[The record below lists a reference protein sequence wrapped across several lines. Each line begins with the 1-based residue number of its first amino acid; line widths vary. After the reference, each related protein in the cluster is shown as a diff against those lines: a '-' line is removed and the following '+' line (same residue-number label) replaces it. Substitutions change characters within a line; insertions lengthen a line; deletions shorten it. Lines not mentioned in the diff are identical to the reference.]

1 MLKTF
6 KYRLYPT
13 KAQKRRLS
21 AILRSCCWLYN
32 QFLEER
38 KKRWE
43 ADQERVG
50 CYDQIK
56 TLPERKALHPDLKQ
70 IHSQVLQNIPKRLD
84 EAFQGFFRRAKHGEK
99 PGFPR
104 FRPHQ
109 RYDSITFP
117 QVETGGCKVTQD
129 RMLAVSKIGNI
140 PMVLHRPLEGLPKT
154 ATIKRTPTGK
164 WFVTFSCEWE
174 PTPLPTND
182 KAVGVDMGVRI
193 FAEFSD
199 EHRAIQN
206 PKFFKQEQKALAK
219 AQRKLA
225 KQAKGTKER
234 AHARKTVARV
244 YERTTWRRSN
254 FAHQE
259 SRRLVNEY
267 GSLYVEDLAV
277 QSLLQKEDSC
287 PAKNRGIA
295 DAAWRQFITLLSVKA
310 EWAARTFVAVNPAYT
325 SKLCSACGH
334 IHKDLKDEEVFVCPV
349 CGFREHRDKNAAINI
364 FVLGTQYVRA
374 SSEAI
379 FRSPRL

>member
-1 MLKTF
+1 MRKNF
-6 KYRLYPT
+6 EYRLYPT
-13 KAQKRRLS
+13 RAQKRYLS

-32 QFLEER
+32 HFLEER

-43 ADQERVG
+43 ADQEHVS

-56 TLPERKALHPDLKQ
+56 SLPEQKKLYPALKQ

-84 EAFQGFFRRAKHGEK
+84 EAFKGFFRRAKRGEK

-109 RYDSITFP
+109 RYNSITFP
-117 QVETGGCKVTQD
+117 QVETGGCKITKNG
-129 RMLAVSKIGNI
+129 MLAVSKLGDVK
-140 PMVLHRPLEGLPKT
+140 MVLHRPLEGIPKT

-164 WFVTFSCEWE
+164 WFVCFSCEWE
-174 PTPLPTND
+174 PTALPVND
-182 KAVGVDMGVRI
+182 KAVGIDMGVRI

-199 EHRAIQN
+199 DHKPIQN

-234 AHARKTVARV
+234 AKARRSVARV
-244 YERTTWRRSN
+244 YERMAWRRSN

-259 SRRLVNEY
+259 SRKLVNEY

-310 EWAARTFVAVNPAYT
+310 EWAARTLVQVNPAYT
-325 SKLCSACGH
+325 SKRCSACGY
-334 IHKDLKDEEVFVCPV
+334 IHKDFKDEEIFVCPV
-349 CGFREHRDKNAAINI
+349 CGHREHRDKNAAKNI
-364 FVLGTQYVRA
+364 FVLGTQYVGALSRA
-374 SSEAI
+374 NL
-379 FRSPRL
+379 RSLRL

>member
-1 MLKTF
+1 MKTF
-6 KYRLYPT
+6 QYRLYPS
-13 KAQKRRLS
+13 KLQKRQLS
-21 AILRSCCWLYN
+21 AILRTCCWLYN

-43 ADQERVG
+43 TDKAHVSCFE
-50 CYDQIK
+50 QIK
-56 TLPERKALHPDLKQ
+56 SLPARKKQ
-70 IHSQVLQNIPKRLD
+70 DPLLRQVHSQVLQNIPKRLD
-84 EAFQGFFRRAKHGEK
+84 EAFQGFFRRAKRGET

-109 RYDSITFP
+109 RYSSITFP
-117 QVETGGCKVTQD
+117 QVETGGCKITED
-129 RMLAVSKIGNI
+129 GFLAVSKIGNVK
-140 PMVLHRPLEGLPKT
+140 MRLHRPLEGIPKT

-174 PTPLPTND
+174 PTPLPADD
-182 KAVGVDMGVRI
+182 KAVGIDMGVRI

-199 EHRAIQN
+199 DHKPIQN

-219 AQRKLA
+219 AQRQLA
-225 KQAKGTKER
+225 KQAKGTRER
-234 AHARKTVARV
+234 AKARKAVARV
-244 YERTTWRRSN
+244 YERMTWRRSD

-259 SRRLVNEY
+259 SRKLVNEY
-267 GSLYVEDLAV
+267 GALFVEDLAV

-310 EWAARTFVAVNPAYT
+310 EWAARTLVQVNPAYT
-325 SKLCSACGH
+325 SKRCSACGH
-334 IHKDLKDEEVFVCPV
+334 IHKDLEDEEIFVCPV
-349 CGFREHRDKNAAINI
+349 CNHCEHRDKNAAKNI

-379 FRSPRL
+379 LRSPRL